1 MINHLKG
8 CLVGNGKDFVVVE
21 CCGIGFRV
29 YVSSATRS
37 VLPTEGE
44 SCFLRTYLHFKEGG
58 GDLYGFSSEAERD
71 IFLATIGVGGVG
83 PKSALAVI
91 SVLGVDGVLT
101 GCARGDAAVFTQV
114 PGIGKKLAQRIALE
128 LPDRLKKISLE
139 FSLAGNVEGGVANR
153 LDEETF
159 EALSALGFS
168 RDEARSAIEVVR
180 REMGAELAAETLLRE
195 ALKRLSG
202 SRR

>member
-1 MINHLKG
+1 MIDHLKG
-8 CLVGNGKDFVVVE
+8 RLAGNGKDFVVVE
-21 CCGIGFRV
+21 CGGIGFRA

-37 VLPTEGE
+37 VLPAEGE
-44 SCFLRTYLHFKEGG
+44 SCFLRTYLHFREGG

-71 IFLATIGVGGVG
+71 IFIATIGVSGVG
-83 PKSALAVI
+83 PKSALALL
-91 SVLGVDGVLT
+91 SVLGVDGVLA
-101 GCARGDAAVFTQV
+101 GCARGDAAVFTRA

-128 LPDRLKKISLE
+128 LPDCLKRVSE
-139 FSLAGNVEGGVANR
+139 FSLAVDVEGGGAGR
-153 LDEETF
+153 LDEEAF

-168 RDEARSAIEVVR
+168 RDEARLAIEAVR
-180 REMGAELAAETLLRE
+180 REMGAELAAEALLRE